1 MKVFLT
7 GASGFIGTNL
17 VAELKR
23 RGIEALNYDWAE
35 PARGEDRDLWT
46 RGDLM
51 DPGALAKSMCGF
63 RPDVVIHLAARTDC
77 DENTT
82 VEEGYQVNTIGTANL
97 LEAVK
102 SCPSAERLIVT
113 SSQYV
118 CGPGRQPA
126 NDEDYFPHT
135 VYGWSKVETE
145 KLVRAAGLSCTWT
158 LIRPVNIWGPYHARY
173 SDEFWKIA
181 AAGLYF
187 HPNVPAPTRTYGYIG
202 NVVWQI
208 MGLLDAPAEKVN
220 GKVFYVGDQ
229 PITID
234 RWSIG
239 FCRALRGKE
248 PPRIP
253 MFVMKILARI
263 GDFISVVIRRPF
275 LLTSSR
281 LNSMTA
287 DYLSPIDRTVDLLGE
302 SPYSL
307 DEGICET
314 AQWYMERRNTGS
326 R

>member
-7 GASGFIGTNL
+7 GASGFIGTNI

-23 RGIEALNYDWAE
+23 RGIEALNYDWVE

-51 DPGALAKSMCGF
+51 DPGALVKSMRDF
-63 RPDVVIHLAARTDC
+63 QPDIVIHLAARTDC

-82 VEEGYQVNTIGTANL
+82 VEEGYQVNTTGTANL

-102 SCPSAERLIVT
+102 SCPSTERLIVT

-118 CGPGRQPA
+118 CGPGRQPE

-145 KLVRAAGLSCTWT
+145 KLTRAAGLSCAWT

-253 MFVMKILARI
+253 MFVMKILAKI

-281 LNSMTA
+281 LKSMTA
-287 DYLSPIDRTVDLLGE
+287 DYLSPIDQTVDLLGE

-307 DEGICET
+307 DEGIRET
-314 AQWYMERRNTGS
+314 ARWYMERRKTGS